1 MNISM
6 AFITHVIAFVS
17 GCVIQAVAD
26 RTRRRR
32 ADANRE
38 HTLRLIADE
47 NRQLMEDK

>member
-1 MNISM
+1 MISM

-17 GCVIQAVAD
+17 GCVIQAFTD